1 MADKKKVYSISINGL
16 KESVDMVD
24 SLNAQL
30 KELDKS
36 IAKIEGRTIKIK
48 GALDIETPKEKT
60 VVSGKNTTDTG
71 DATKEERVEAEKL
84 LAVKKQ
90 ISAEEKTEAKLA
102 AMTTDEYK
110 KSYTAQYQAKEE
122 IKQMKKE
129 LEAAAAEQSLLNDSG
144 KQYANTMAGMKQEL
158 KNLKTVRDSLDLAK
172 PEDVERFKEIQQ
184 RCLELET
191 LLKSIESEAGVF
203 SRNVGNYPQLVK
215 QATTEWE
222 NIQKVIASLSDKLSK
237 ATPGTEAYDKL
248 KSELEQAEKYAQ
260 RLDERLG
267 ELKSNLNEVN
277 RTGVKLDIAGKEREF
292 NSVKDAVKSLTR
304 ELQEMALAGKEDTVE
319 FKATMETLGR
329 LKTTIAQTSDE
340 VKSYVGNSKGLS
352 DTIEVM
358 KGVAGIM
365 SIGTGLA
372 ALFGGTNK
380 ELDETLR
387 KFAGLTMV
395 LQGLETEYQALQ
407 NKQSIFGEYLSKTWK
422 WLDKIGKYTGL
433 DWIIGKLDKASKATD
448 RWYQKI
454 KASVDWQKK
463 MKNEQ
468 QVSEQYS
475 QSMTTVMK
483 FVPDDASLKKLQQE
497 VITSLSNLET
507 FKMTFQFDNKED
519 ALNRI
524 KEMKNDLIENLD
536 QLEDM
541 KINLEVNDASEDE
554 IQHIDDLIASTQQRL
569 ANLDNT
575 ELYINTGNTEDVF
588 ADIDNTIGKLTDK
601 IDELDAAGKDS
612 SGLKEMRNSLEKFK
626 EQAVSATTASTGL
639 SAKLIAA
646 GAAGKVVAGGLNLA
660 TMAVKGLTMAIKAL
674 GKATII
680 LAVLQAAM
688 EVLQPIIEAV
698 SSAVNSLISLVGSL
712 FSGKGFGRLDIDKQM
727 EMLAG
732 NAELANKQLER
743 YINNVNV
750 ARNLGLISE
759 LQAQGLAFRAIDEQI
774 KKAGKDLQEYIKIQD
789 ELEYKSLQNNFNN
802 SHIWGDDADIE
813 NLEEFKKEWDIL
825 VKAVETGQDKIA
837 AGSTRGWGWLLT
849 AGDAVEE
856 LGDKTKAVLG
866 DMQIKINQIDFNNPE
881 QAVKDFRKIAD
892 NELYQS
898 ALTQMHTLF
907 PEEEWAKTLD
917 RMYKTLS
924 DFVDK
929 SEKRADDLAVAMK
942 KANDEMKDAAE
953 LSNINAIPDAN
964 KRQAALDEY
973 NKKKRQKEINES
985 IADEEYKQKALE
997 ALDKEYET
1005 KRKERIK
1012 SHLKTMQAAGD
1023 AEYAILKQIR
1033 DNLLELEKE
1042 GLDKQ
1047 LKQLENAM
1055 ADELHAAEKST
1066 KHRGEL
1072 IESIRKKY
1080 AKKIEDFEKE
1090 WYKKQKKQRE
1100 KWDKE
1105 LLKMARETADELAD
1119 IQNTA
1124 NLNTINR
1131 GLEENENQNVKRT
1144 TTISYETNVDTSK
1157 MSFADNDKLVEDQK
1171 KYYQEMLKAQSEY
1184 IAEKTKLQ
1192 LEESLENER
1201 QLKEQAEREYNQRL
1215 ASNKEWYD
1223 TQIEQQ
1229 DEAKKQ
1235 GEVTEEEYQKNI
1247 LSIKNTYQQ
1256 SDADATETYQTKLSE
1271 IAKNGEQERNNI
1283 VSDGRQEQQRIN
1295 DEANQKAISAIQ
1307 DYYNEIADIAEREQ
1321 KQNMNRHTGL
1331 FNYAKEKERLEKVKE
1346 AYDKTIADL
1355 EAEYEKLKQQLNDNE
1370 IDFSQFQAGK
1380 KQIEDLK
1387 KQAKKSAEETS
1398 ESLSDLFQNWAQSVD
1413 DFANKVAS
1421 QFQEMFSTFQ
1431 NIQSLMLDSEQNQLD
1446 EEEKMLDKQK
1456 DAVEKAYEKQA
1467 EIVQRYK
1474 DAINGTEDELKN
1486 ARGERRLALLDSLAQ
1501 QKEGYAAETEAL
1513 KKQELEKEKIA
1524 KKEEQLKKKQ
1534 DALEK
1539 KRKKQQQVASV
1550 INATINTALGVTQ
1563 ALASWPPPAS
1573 YALAA
1578 AVGALGAVE
1587 IALIASQKYAKGGLI
1602 EGPDHAHGGVK
1613 VQTKKGIAEVEGN
1626 EYIVNKK
1633 TTTENLS
1640 LIEFVNS
1647 KKRRLSLDDFVEFY
1661 SGRAKSVKRPGSS
1674 LKFAD
1679 GGAMPELTDYSQMV
1693 ENQPVQVELT
1703 LDSKVSVV
1711 DIQNALDRLTQ
1722 TKVLAGL

>member
-90 ISAEEKTEAKLA
+90 ITAEEKTEAKLA

-122 IKQMKKE
+122 MKQMKKE

-237 ATPGTEAYDKL
+237 ATPGTDGYDKL

-277 RTGVKLDIAGKEREF
+277 RTGIKLDIAGKEREF

-352 DTIEVM
+352 DTIEIM

-422 WLDKIGKYTGL
+422 WLDNIGKYSGL

-454 KASVDWQKK
+454 KASVEWQKK

-541 KINLEVNDASEDE
+541 KIDLEVNDASEDE

-569 ANLDNT
+569 TALDNT

-588 ADIDNTIGKLTDK
+588 ADIDNTISNLTDK

-612 SGLKEMRNSLEKFK
+612 SGLKEMRKSLEKFK

-698 SSAVNSLISLVGSL
+698 SSAVNSLISLVGTL

-732 NAELANKQLER
+732 NAELANKQLEK

-774 KKAGKDLQEYIKIQD
+774 KKAGKDLQEYIRIQD
-789 ELEYKSLQNNFNN
+789 ELEYKSLQNNLNN

-866 DMQIKINQIDFNNPE
+866 DMQVKINQIDFNNPE

-892 NELYQS
+892 DELYQS

-907 PEEEWAKTLD
+907 PEEEWAKSLD
-917 RMYKTLS
+917 RMYKNLS
-924 DFVDK
+924 DMVDK
-929 SEKRADDLAVAMK
+929 SEQRAKDLAVAMK
-942 KANDEMKDAAE
+942 QANEELANAAE
-953 LSNINAIPDAN
+953 LSNINAISDAN
-964 KRQAALDEY
+964 KRQEALDEY
-973 NKKKRQKEINES
+973 NKKKRKKEIQDS
-985 IADEEYKQKALE
+985 VADEEHKQKALE
-997 ALDKEYET
+997 ALDKEYAQ
-1005 KRKERIK
+1005 KAKDRAKARAK
-1012 SHLKTMQAAGD
+1012 SMQSAGD

-1033 DNLLELEKE
+1033 DNLLALEKD

-1047 LKQLENAM
+1047 IKQIENARD
-1055 ADELHAAEKST
+1055 DELRNANKAG

-1072 IESIRKKY
+1072 ILSIQQKY
-1080 AKKIEDFEKE
+1080 QKQIEDTRVE
-1090 WYKKQKKQRE
+1090 WYKNQKKQIE
-1100 KWDKE
+1100 QWDNE
-1105 LLKMARETADELAD
+1105 LIKMAQETADELAD
-1119 IQNTA
+1119 IQRTGR
-1124 NLNTINR
+1124 LNAINR
-1131 GLEENENQNVKRT
+1131 GLEGIENKNINQKA
-1144 TTISYETNVDTSK
+1144 TISYDTDVDTSS
-1157 MSFADNDKLVEDQK
+1157 MSFEENNALLQK
-1171 KYYQEMLKAQSEY
+1171 QKQYYKDLLQAQSDYNAEKAQLQE
-1184 IAEKTKLQ
+1184 AE
-1192 LEESLENER
+1192 SRENEE
-1201 QLKEQAEREYNQRL
+1201 QLKEQAAREYNQR
-1215 ASNKEWYD
+1215 
-1223 TQIEQQ
+1223 IEANRQWQ
-1229 DEAKKQ
+1229 EAQFEELENFKKQ
-1235 GEVTEEEYQKNI
+1235 GLITEEEFNQKNQQ
-1247 LSIKNTYQQ
+1247 LADTYTQSNLDAWDTYQQ
-1256 SDADATETYQTKLSE
+1256 KLTEATT
-1271 IAKNGEQERNNI
+1271 NGEQERANI
-1283 VSDGRQEQQRIN
+1283 ISDFRQEQQRIN
-1295 DEANQKAISAIQ
+1295 DEANQQAINAIQ
-1307 DYYNEIADIAEREQ
+1307 DYYNEIADISDREQ
-1321 KQNMNRHTGL
+1321 RKNTNRHTGL
-1331 FNYAKEKERLEKVKE
+1331 FNYAKEKERLEQVKAGYE
-1346 AYDKTIADL
+1346 ETIVEL
-1355 EAEYEKLKQQLNDNE
+1355 EAQYDDLVEQYNSGE
-1370 IDFSQFQAGK
+1370 IDFGQFTNAK
-1380 KQIEDLK
+1380 KQIEDLE
-1387 KQAKKSAEETS
+1387 KQAKDGAENTS
-1398 ESLSDLFQNWAQSVD
+1398 EGLNDLFQNWAESVNS
-1413 DFANKVAS
+1413 FASKIAS
-1421 QFQEMFSTFQ
+1421 QFQDMFSTFQ
-1431 NIQSLMLDSEQNQLD
+1431 NIQSLMLDAEAAQLD
-1446 EEEKMLDKQK
+1446 EEQKMLDKESEM
-1456 DAVEKAYEKQA
+1456 VEKAYDKQA
-1467 EIVQRYK
+1467 DIVQRYK

-1524 KKEEQLKKKQ
+1524 QKEEQLKKKQ

-1539 KRKKQQQVASV
+1539 KRKQLQQKASIV
-1550 INATINTALGVTQ
+1550 NATINTALGVTQ

-1587 IALIASQKYAKGGLI
+1587 IALIASQKYKKGGLLS
-1602 EGPDHAHGGVK
+1602 GPSHEQGGIK
-1613 VQTKKGIAEVEGN
+1613 VPVRGGLAEVEGN

-1647 KKRRLSLDDFVEFY
+1647 RKRRLQLDDFIEFY
-1661 SGRAKSVKRPGSS
+1661 SGKAKGVKKPGSS

-1679 GGAMPELTDYSQMV
+1679 GGQLGELTDYSDYQV
-1693 ENQPVQVELT
+1693 NQPVVVDLT

-1711 DIQNALDRLTQ
+1711 DISNALDRLTQ
-1722 TKVLAGL
+1722 VKVLAGV